1 MDLVRRGGFIDM
13 GLSPSVG
20 SYLSLN
26 SVQFKQSR
34 GRSALPF
41 PGAIILQSA
50 YLEISQGPQLP
61 ALGQRG

>member
-26 SVQFKQSR
+26 SVRFKQS
-34 GRSALPF
+34 SALPF
-41 PGAIILQSA
+41 PGAVILQSA